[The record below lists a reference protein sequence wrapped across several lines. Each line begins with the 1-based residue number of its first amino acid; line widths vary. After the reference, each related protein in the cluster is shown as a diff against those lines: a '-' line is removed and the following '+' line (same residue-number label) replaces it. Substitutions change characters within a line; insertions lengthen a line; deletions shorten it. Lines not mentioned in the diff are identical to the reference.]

1 MNYDVIIIGGGA
13 GGISAACWCAELG
26 LKALLLEAQNELGGQ
41 LLRTH
46 NPVKNH
52 LGVEAENGRALR
64 DIFVRQSENYNFS
77 VRTDAEVSAA
87 DLENKIVT
95 LQSDEVF
102 SAKALIIA
110 TGIRR
115 RELGVGGEEKLKGK
129 GILESGKRDAEKV
142 FGKNVCVVGGGDA
155 ALENALIMAETA
167 GKVTLVHRRQDFR
180 ARPEFLEKARQ
191 NPKIEI
197 LTEASLT
204 EIVGHEKVEAVQIK
218 NRKEVFELPIEAILI
233 RIGVEPNTEIFRGK
247 LQLDK
252 DGYIEINHRCETGAD
267 GIFAVGDV
275 ANPLAPTVS
284 SAVGMGATAAKVILA
299 KLSD

>member
-26 LKALLLEAQNELGGQ
+26 LKALLLEAQTELGGQ

-52 LGVEAENGRALR
+52 LGIEAENGRSLR
-64 DIFVRQSENYNFS
+64 DVFVRQSKNYKFS
-77 VRTDAEVSAA
+77 LRTKAEVSAV

-95 LQSDEVF
+95 LQSGEVF

-115 RELGVGGEEKLKGK
+115 RKLGVGEEELKNK
-129 GILESGKRDAEKV
+129 GILESGKRDAEKAA
-142 FGKNVCVVGGGDA
+142 GKNVCVVGGGDA
-155 ALENALIMAETA
+155 ALENALMLAETA
-167 GKVTLVHRRQDFR
+167 GKVTLVHRRKKFR
-180 ARPEFLEKARQ
+180 ARAEFLEKARQ

-204 EIVGHEKVEAVQIK
+204 EIIGRETVVAVRIK
-218 NRKEVFELPIEAILI
+218 NREEVFELPIEAILI
-233 RIGVEPNTEIFRGK
+233 RIGVEPNTGIFRGK
-247 LQLDK
+247 LKLDK
-252 DGYIEINHRCETGAD
+252 DGYIEINSRCETDMD

-284 SAVGMGATAAKVILA
+284 SAVGMGATAAKVILS
-299 KLSD
+299 KLFD